1 MYRCPTLGISFPLG
15 AGPAKANLNNL
26 TTEFITIK
34 TIKTNNNR
42 FRVKNLEV
50 LELMSGLTAG
60 LLLKPRITLQRS
72 SLTKLELITS
82 MWQPDEALLK
92 KSQEN

>member
-1 MYRCPTLGISFPLG
+1 MG

-50 LELMSGLTAG
+50 LELTSGLTAG

-72 SLTKLELITS
+72 SLTISE
-82 MWQPDEALLK
+82 
-92 KSQEN
+92 